1 MKRGATKNLRVAGIL
16 LVLFFLFSAFALL
29 PQPVR
34 AVNTVTATVTV
45 GSKPT
50 GVAVAPNGG
59 YAYVTNAGGTT
70 VSVIGTA
77 TTASPTPKVPE
88 FSDVALVSVA
98 VAIAVVTLCA
108 IAFTARTRK
117 RLRD

>member
-1 MKRGATKNLRVAGIL
+1 VVVTPNGEYAYVANYGSGTVSVI
-16 LVLFFLFSAFALL
+16 STAS
-29 PQPVR
+29 
-34 AVNTVTATVTV
+34 NTVTATVTV

-88 FSDVALVSVA
+88 FSDVVLVSVA